1 MLGQMMLR
9 RFRAAELIEVSEV
22 IFASGIDRLEV
33 DRLIG
38 RRSNLATRE
47 NVDRKIYGHSAGM
60 KQIEWPQIECAARQ
74 IHPAGSMSNDGVVS
88 CCLR

>member
-33 DRLIG
+33 DRL
-38 RRSNLATRE
+38 
-47 NVDRKIYGHSAGM
+47 SA
-60 KQIEWPQIECAARQ
+60 E
-74 IHPAGSMSNDGVVS
+74 GVIWQRVRM
-88 CCLR
+88 LTAKFTVTAPG